1 MSQELP
7 SPGTVEALLREIES
21 WSADASS
28 ADLWVPQHLTLN
40 GNPTQQDSAMAIVVD
55 KILGL
60 GLFPDGL
67 SEGAGGRLY
76 RYTRE

>member
-1 MSQELP
+1 MSQDLP
-7 SPGTVEALLREIES
+7 TTGTIEDLLREIES
-21 WSADASS
+21 WSANASF

-40 GNPTQQDSAMAIVVD
+40 GNSVQQDAAMAIVVD

-60 GLFPDGL
+60 GLFPDGF
-67 SEGAGGRLY
+67 SAGAGGCHY